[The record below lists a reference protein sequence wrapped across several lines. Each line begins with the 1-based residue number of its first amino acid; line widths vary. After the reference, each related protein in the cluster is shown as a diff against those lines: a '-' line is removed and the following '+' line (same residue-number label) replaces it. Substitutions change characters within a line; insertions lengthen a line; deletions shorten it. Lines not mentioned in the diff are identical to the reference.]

1 MPRPNP
7 LFGRLLALA
16 VGLLGL
22 PGCGREGSGPG
33 APATPRYGADGALP
47 AGTPR
52 PSARPNLL
60 IVLVEQLRHDAL
72 PASALPGAAAFQH
85 AVSPCPEAAAAWAS
99 LLTGHAPWQH
109 RVTHGEPFVRLEPGY
124 VTLPEILRI
133 GAGYAT
139 RAFVAGERLARSP
152 TLWQGLEVHPERV
165 GLVEAP
171 EALAVWT
178 QSLAP
183 GTPWC
188 AVLHADEA
196 LPPYG
201 EANHVPRVLR
211 EVEPFHLLAGTGS
224 DVDLAFTSRPGYAYL
239 REGRRRQGGEAALVE
254 LERARLRWLW
264 QPPDPASDLP
274 GGAAAR
280 AARWRSAYDAGAV
293 WIQGLLSR
301 LAETA
306 RTLGGLEN
314 TLVLVTS
321 SGGTAFLEHGIVGPG
336 RHLYDEQV
344 RIPFAWL
351 GSRPWAGRGALRA
364 TASLVDVLPTL
375 LDLLGLPALQGL
387 EGRSLI
393 PALAGVDVERPVISE
408 ERQDGDNTGD
418 PAVRATLVSVRTPR
432 WKYVVRFDLRA
443 GTVVEQAFDLRDDP
457 LERADLAQ
465 AGIASKVPFDG
476 AMCIAVERVRDGLWG
491 AVAATNRT
499 GGEIYSA
506 GQPVRGQRPPPCGR

>member
-1 MPRPNP
+1 MSARP
-7 LFGRLLALA
+7 
-16 VGLLGL
+16 
-22 PGCGREGSGPG
+22 
-33 APATPRYGADGALP
+33 PAPRYGTDGALP
-47 AGTPR
+47 SGAER
-52 PSARPNLL
+52 PPARPNLL
-60 IVLVEQLRHDAL
+60 IVLVEQLRVDAL
-72 PASALPGAAAFQH
+72 PAGALAGGTTFEH
-85 AVSPCPEAAAAWAS
+85 AVTPCPEAGAALAS

-109 RVTHGEPFVRLEPGY
+109 RVTHAEPFVRLEPGY
-124 VTLPEILRI
+124 VTLPEILRN

-152 TLWQGLEVHPERV
+152 TLWQGLDVHPERV

-171 EALAVWT
+171 EALAAWT
-178 QSLAP
+178 RSLAP
-183 GTPWC
+183 GAPWC

-201 EANHVPRVLR
+201 EENHVPRVLG
-211 EVEPFHLLAGTGS
+211 EVQPFHLLGGTGP
-224 DVDLAFTSRPGYAYL
+224 DVDLFFTSRPGYAYL
-239 REGRRRQGGEAALVE
+239 REFSRRQGGEAALVE
-254 LERARLRWLW
+254 LDRARLRWLW
-264 QPPDPASDLP
+264 QPPGTDTAPDLP
-274 GGAAAR
+274 GGPVAG
-280 AARWRSAYDAGAV
+280 AARWRSAYEAGAV

-344 RIPFAWL
+344 RIPCVWL
-351 GSRPWAGRGALRA
+351 GPRPWAGRGALRA

-375 LDLLGLPALQGL
+375 LDLLGLPALEGL

-393 PALAGVDVERPVISE
+393 PELSGVDAERPVISE

-443 GTVVEQAFDLRDDP
+443 GTVVEQAFDLRADP

-465 AGIASKVPFDG
+465 AGIASNVPFD
-476 AMCIAVERVRDGLWG
+476 AALCAAVERVRDGLWG

-499 GGEIYSA
+499 GGEIYSS